1 MMHTKTMEGLAGA
14 SMSMKLMNT
23 PLRVYKEA
31 ERRGDTAVME
41 RAMGYVGDFAE
52 KAEDYQKVTE
62 KGMKENA
69 KEAREK
75 AKTEQE
81 NAIQKRRE
89 EREEQEKRIAE
100 SQNEDTDTNTDTVR
114 IIESGKAAL
123 REKTSPD
130 QAGKDSSK
138 STQAPVN
145 VIKREPVIYTNTGE
159 SAGTDPHAA
168 FSISV

>member
-1 MMHTKTMEGLAGA
+1 MHAKTMEGLAGA

-41 RAMGYVGDFAE
+41 RAMGYVGDFAD
-52 KAEDYQKVTE
+52 KAKEYQKVTE
-62 KGMKENA
+62 IGMKEDA

-81 NAIQKRRE
+81 NAIRKRRE
-89 EREEQEKRIAE
+89 EREELEKRIAE
-100 SQNEDTDTNTDTVR
+100 SRNGDTDTVS
-114 IIESGKAAL
+114 ISESGKVAL
-123 REKTSPD
+123 SEKASPD

-138 STQAPVN
+138 FGEEPVDA
-145 VIKREPVIYTNTGE
+145 VKRESVIYTKTGE
-159 SAGTDPHAA
+159 SAGPESGANL
-168 FSISV
+168 SVSV